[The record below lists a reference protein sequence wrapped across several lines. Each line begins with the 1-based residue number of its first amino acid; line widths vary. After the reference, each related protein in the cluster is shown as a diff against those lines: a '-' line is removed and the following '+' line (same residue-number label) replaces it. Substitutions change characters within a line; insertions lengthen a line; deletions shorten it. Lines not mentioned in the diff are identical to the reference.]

1 MEENKERSYD
11 PSNHYGS
18 IKSRESTGM
27 KKVVETT
34 NDLIRVIKESN
45 EYKKYHELY
54 AEIMKSP
61 ELLARVNEYR
71 KRRFEIHLSNVQNY
85 SSLHEDLCR
94 EFNDIHSNELTL
106 EFLIAEKHFSNMMKH
121 VNHTILDSVNM
132 DIGFLGD

>member
-18 IKSRESTGM
+18 IKSREYTSM

-34 NDLIRVIKESN
+34 NDLIQVIKESN

-54 AEIMKSP
+54 AEIMKNP
-61 ELLARVNEYR
+61 ELLFRVNEYR

-85 SSLHEDLCR
+85 SNMHEELCK

-106 EFLIAEKHFSNMMKH
+106 EFLIAEKHFSNMMKQ
-121 VNHTILDSVNM
+121 VNHAILDSVNM
-132 DIGFLGD
+132 DIGFLGE